1 MLHGI
6 RIIHGIRNHSAGF
19 VLSVGM
25 VVEVQ
30 LVLGAAVLV
39 VVAVAA
45 ATGGRLQMRVRIPGP
60 TAADAGRC
68 VAFPCRRWRSPVQ
81 SSPARAREEFYE
93 G

>member
-1 MLHGI
+1 
-6 RIIHGIRNHSAGF
+6 
-19 VLSVGM
+19 M